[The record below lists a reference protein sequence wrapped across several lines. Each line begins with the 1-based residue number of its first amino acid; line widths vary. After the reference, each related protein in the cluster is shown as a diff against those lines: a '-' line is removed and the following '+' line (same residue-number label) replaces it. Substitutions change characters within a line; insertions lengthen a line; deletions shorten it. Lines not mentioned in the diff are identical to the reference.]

1 MKALKFNEFLNEGFD
16 ASTPNGDEFGNFALK
31 LLAARDQAHVFHWQT
46 QSFAQ
51 HEAFGGFYEEFLT
64 NVDALIESMMGIK
77 ERPNFGE
84 ATITISNYS
93 DGVIAGFFEHLYEV
107 INDEI
112 KLVIDPMHEEIYD
125 LARIITAQID
135 KLKYLLTLS

>member
-1 MKALKFNEFLNEGFD
+1 MIKKFDEFLNESFD
-16 ASTPNGDEFGNFALK
+16 VMTPNGDDFGNFALK

-46 QSFAQ
+46 ESFAQ
-51 HEAFGGFYEEFLT
+51 HEAFGAFYEEFLE
-64 NVDALIESMMGIK
+64 NVDELVESMMGIK
-77 ERPNFGE
+77 ERPNFGD
-84 ATITISNYS
+84 ATISLKNYS
-93 DGVIAGFFEHLYEV
+93 EGVIEEFFQALYEV

-125 LARIITAQID
+125 LARVITAQID

>member
-1 MKALKFNEFLNEGFD
+1 MIKNFSDFINEGFN
-16 ASTPNGDEFGNFALK
+16 ASTRDGDAFGNFALK

-51 HEAFGGFYEEFLT
+51 HTAFGEFYENFLES
-64 NVDALIESMMGIK
+64 VDELIESIMGIK

-84 ATITISNYS
+84 ATITIKNYS
-93 DGVIAGFFEHLYEV
+93 DGAIAEFFENLYEV

-125 LARIITAQID
+125 LARIITAQLD
-135 KLKYLLTLS
+135 KLKYLLSLK